1 MSLSIKNLQKLLLKS
16 SFMTDAVYYYDNQV
30 LFINAISNKNG
41 ERLLVYV
48 PSKYNIYITS
58 KRDNF
63 YEIDYLEVNE
73 DGTIAGDYAGT
84 DEEAVDKTYE
94 RLNLELSTA
103 GKSSE
108 KVISELEEQYNFPLS
123 LKDIGQK
130 DIRELRQIF
139 RQLNR
144 LKLCVKNV
152 KYKVAVSYRNYLC
165 RIRRD
170 DTMEGFLIK
179 GMRGS
184 ANNRLTIS
192 IDLESF
198 YTHENIV
205 YDVKLLR
212 RGIYNVLSKNQLQHT
227 RNLNRVLDQKNV
239 LNVSSVGIQRRK
251 NSYKLAIARIEV
263 MLEKLDEAEDFYVEK
278 IKEVNEK
285 YVSESSYAGLHNDLA
300 RNKENKKYVNYL
312 DDIAKAKK
320 DINVLF
326 SAIKEKYEDL
336 SLKVDKICFDN
347 TVMLSA
353 IAQNFNLLG
362 QI

>member
-16 SFMTDAVYYYDNQV
+16 SFMTDAVYYYDDQV

-41 ERLLVYV
+41 ERLLVYI
-48 PSKYNIYITS
+48 PSKYTIPIRN
-58 KRDNF
+58 KRENF
-63 YEIDYLEVNE
+63 YEIDYLDVTE

-84 DEEAVDKTYE
+84 DEEAIDKTYE
-94 RLNLELSTA
+94 RLNLELSTG

-108 KVISELEEQYNFPLS
+108 KVIDELEEQYNFPLS

-130 DIRELRQIF
+130 DIKELRQIF

-152 KYKVAVSYRNYLC
+152 KYKVSISYRNYLC

-179 GMRGS
+179 GHRGS
-184 ANNRLTIS
+184 SHNRLTIS

-198 YTHENIV
+198 YSHQNIV

-239 LNVSSVGIQRRK
+239 LNTSSVGIERRK
-251 NSYKLAIARIEV
+251 NAYKLAIARIEL
-263 MLEKLDEAEDFYVEK
+263 MLEKLDEAEDFYVDK
-278 IKEVNEK
+278 IKEINEK
-285 YVSESSYAGLHNDLA
+285 YAGESAYIGIHNDMN
-300 RNKENKKYVNYL
+300 RTNENKKYVNYL
-312 DDIAKAKK
+312 NDIAKAKK
-320 DINVLF
+320 DINNLF
-326 SAIKEKYEDL
+326 STVKEKYEDL